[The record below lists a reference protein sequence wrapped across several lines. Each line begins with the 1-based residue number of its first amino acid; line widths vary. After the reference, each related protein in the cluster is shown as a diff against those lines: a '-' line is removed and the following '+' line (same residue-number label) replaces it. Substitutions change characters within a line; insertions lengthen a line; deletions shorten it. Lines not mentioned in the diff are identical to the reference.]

1 MASVEAIWGPAT
13 LRLLRAAASKAAKAV
28 RFKLRNAP
36 RHSHAPSGRLATR
49 LSRQQQNWF
58 SGTAIQHIN
67 NTLCRFIGSGRNTH
81 SFHGSRLAT
90 SSTARRIATCGRAP
104 FASTLRP
111 NLTGGAMPRSAGGYS
126 LGGSARRHFS
136 HAPTAPAQ
144 VVQNVSQAMRA
155 FFVSGNRIKYDGSGP
170 RGQPTYRAM
179 SKVEHQT
186 MRKMANATP
195 FAPGSF
201 IDFKLNPTI
210 TALSPLTATM
220 TDSCDASEVGSGSEA
235 LCNLNTRGFFDVLS
249 ADFGRAVRDLTAVYD
264 DLRRLSVLGD
274 LSIFLEGDCLRVRFP
289 GVDASLV
296 SRLCDDVGIQRGIVG
311 QDLNYDSSAAVCMA
325 LRFPFASDAEQT
337 IRIPEDSSPQ
347 DSSHS
352 LDGHELDSSSSLEC
366 DSFVQDAF
374 QAISEQ
380 HQWSWD
386 LEGYESMST
395 HQSSG
400 ANRSYEGLEGIY
412 RFLEECDRGK
422 GRLG

>member
-1 MASVEAIWGPAT
+1 MA
-13 LRLLRAAASKAAKAV
+13 
-28 RFKLRNAP
+28 
-36 RHSHAPSGRLATR
+36 LATR
-49 LSRQQQNWF
+49 LSTQSTKLSRQQQKWF
-58 SGTAIQHIN
+58 SGTALQQVN
-67 NTLCRFIGSGRNTH
+67 NALRRFISSGRNT
-81 SFHGSRLAT
+81 SSRLHRSSLAT
-90 SSTARRIATCGRAP
+90 SNTARRIATSGRAP

-136 HAPTAPAQ
+136 HAPAAPAQ

-155 FFVSGNRIKYDGSGP
+155 FFASGNRIKYHGSGS
-170 RGQPTYRAM
+170 RGQPTYRVI
-179 SKVEHQT
+179 SETEHKT
-186 MRKMANATP
+186 MRKMTNAAL

-210 TALSPLTATM
+210 TALSPLATTTM
-220 TDSCDASEVGSGSEA
+220 TDACDASEVGTRSESP
-235 LCNLNTRGFFDVLS
+235 CNLNTQGFFDVLS
-249 ADFGRAVRDLTAVYD
+249 ADFGRAVRDLTAIYD

-311 QDLNYDSSAAVCMA
+311 QDFNYDSSAEVCMA

-337 IRIPEDSSPQ
+337 MRIPQ

-352 LDGHELDSSSSLEC
+352 LQGHDLDSSSSLEC

-374 QAISEQ
+374 QVINEQ
-380 HQWSWD
+380 HQWSSD
-386 LEGYESMST
+386 LEGYESMSPL
-395 HQSSG
+395 QSSS